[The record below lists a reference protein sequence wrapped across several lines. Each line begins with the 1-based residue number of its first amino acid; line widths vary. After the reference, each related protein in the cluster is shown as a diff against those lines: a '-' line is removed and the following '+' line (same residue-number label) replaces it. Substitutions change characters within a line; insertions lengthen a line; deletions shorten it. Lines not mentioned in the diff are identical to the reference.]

1 MNVDTHCSAHAVFR
15 SFCSRLRD
23 PAGLIN
29 RCGGA
34 VAGRVHGEF
43 VDEYEGNL
51 DHMGLPK

>member
-1 MNVDTHCSAHAVFR
+1 MLTPIA
-15 SFCSRLRD
+15 RLTLYSDLFAAD